1 MPQKIQP
8 MALRGCREAMMA
20 PTTEKVSTL
29 ARLRIA
35 LSSSASLPYVSST
48 AAPDPA
54 VRANAIPPKRSATDS
69 TTRGQ
74 ASQEAA
80 RDLLRP
86 LNPVPLFL
94 PSRSHYT
101 GRPSPRRYGTR
112 YEAKRYANFLELR
125 KAEVRRINLP
135 RGWVNKGLSSL
146 LSRLT
151 PEPGDPSCDDCGYP
165 YGYELTHSVPCANP
179 YQHLPQEAPRVEDAP
194 VHVAAHVTPKTR
206 ALPPLQVCVPYNQH
220 GS

>member
-20 PTTEKVSTL
+20 PTTEKVSTA

-69 TTRGQ
+69 TTRDQ

-86 LNPVPLFL
+86 AAESCPIVPSVTIPL
-94 PSRSHYT
+94 Y

-112 YEAKRYANFLELR
+112 YEAKRNANFLELR
-125 KAEVRRINLP
+125 KAELRRI
-135 RGWVNKGLSSL
+135 SL
-146 LSRLT
+146 LRLSEKGS
-151 PEPGDPSCDDCGYP
+151 EPRT
-165 YGYELTHSVPCANP
+165 EV
-179 YQHLPQEAPRVEDAP
+179 
-194 VHVAAHVTPKTR
+194 
-206 ALPPLQVCVPYNQH
+206 
-220 GS
+220 

>member
-20 PTTEKVSTL
+20 PTTEKVSTV

-48 AAPDPA
+48 AAPNPA

-69 TTRGQ
+69 TTRDQ

-86 LNPVPLFL
+86 AAESCPIVPSVTIPLYRTTVSQTLRHPLRSQAVRELLRTPSTRSSQNPLL
-94 PSRSHYT
+94 GSR
-101 GRPSPRRYGTR
+101 
-112 YEAKRYANFLELR
+112 
-125 KAEVRRINLP
+125 
-135 RGWVNKGLSSL
+135 VNKAIYS
-146 LSRLT
+146 T
-151 PEPGDPSCDDCGYP
+151 
-165 YGYELTHSVPCANP
+165 
-179 YQHLPQEAPRVEDAP
+179 
-194 VHVAAHVTPKTR
+194 
-206 ALPPLQVCVPYNQH
+206 LQ
-220 GS
+220 S

>member
-20 PTTEKVSTL
+20 PTTEKVSTV

-48 AAPDPA
+48 AAPNPA

-69 TTRGQ
+69 TTRDQ

-86 LNPVPLFL
+86 AAESCPIVPSVTIPLYRTTVSQTL
-94 PSRSHYT
+94 RHPLRSQAVRELLRTPCLRSSQNTPS
-101 GRPSPRRYGTR
+101 
-112 YEAKRYANFLELR
+112 
-125 KAEVRRINLP
+125 
-135 RGWVNKGLSSL
+135 
-146 LSRLT
+146 
-151 PEPGDPSCDDCGYP
+151 
-165 YGYELTHSVPCANP
+165 THSGECQPTTAKGP
-179 YQHLPQEAPRVEDAP
+179 AFPLPESSQR
-194 VHVAAHVTPKTR
+194 K
-206 ALPPLQVCVPYNQH
+206 
-220 GS
+220 